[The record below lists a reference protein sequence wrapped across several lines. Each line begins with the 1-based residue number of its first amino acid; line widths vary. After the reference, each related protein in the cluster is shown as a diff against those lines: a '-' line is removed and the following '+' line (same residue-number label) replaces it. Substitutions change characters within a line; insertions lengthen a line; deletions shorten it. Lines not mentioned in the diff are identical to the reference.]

1 MSYDE
6 LPFDIH
12 LKILKLACPPLEN
25 YYSEFIN
32 TEEIL
37 DFDGEILYPWSGHVS
52 LGTGCFTLKP
62 EHVIH
67 CWLDP
72 YIAKMNQRELMKIIN
87 DFGGVFKAISKY
99 QDEFGDFPI
108 DSKNE
113 IKNYWTLA
121 YMIVEEYIRD
131 RLDEDGINDEEE
143 ESDDDS
149 DDEEESDDDSDD
161 EQSDDSDDP
170 DYDPNCDE
178 ESDEE

>member
-6 LPFDIH
+6 LPFDIQ
-12 LKILKLACPPLEN
+12 LKILKLACPPLEK

-32 TEEIL
+32 KVEIL
-37 DFDGEILYPWSGHVS
+37 DFDGKVLTKTIRDTDDQG
-52 LGTGCFTLKP
+52 
-62 EHVIH
+62 HVIH

-72 YIAKMNQRELMKIIN
+72 YIAKMNQKELMDIVN

-121 YMIVEEYIRD
+121 YIIVEEYIRD
-131 RLDEDGINDEEE
+131 RLDEDEKEE
-143 ESDDDS
+143 ESDEDS

-161 EQSDDSDDP
+161 P
-170 DYDPNCDE
+170 DYDPDCDE

>member
-12 LKILKLACPPLEN
+12 LKILKLACTPLVEHC
-25 YYSEFIN
+25 YLEFIN
-32 TEEIL
+32 QEEIL
-37 DFDGEILYPWSGHVS
+37 DFDGNVLTKTIHDTDDKG
-52 LGTGCFTLKP
+52 
-62 EHVIH
+62 HVIH

-72 YIAKMNQRELMKIIN
+72 YIVKMKQSGLMTIIN

-121 YMIVEEYIRD
+121 YIIIEEYIRD
-131 RLDEDGINDEEE
+131 KLDEDGINEQEE
-143 ESDDDS
+143 ESDEDSDEES
-149 DDEEESDDDSDD
+149 DDEEE
-161 EQSDDSDDP
+161 SDDSDDP

-178 ESDEE
+178 E

>member
-12 LKILKLACPPLEN
+12 LKILKLACPPLVEHC
-25 YYSEFIN
+25 YLEFIN
-32 TEEIL
+32 QEEIL
-37 DFDGEILYPWSGHVS
+37 DFDGKVLTKTIRDTDDQGHI
-52 LGTGCFTLKP
+52 
-62 EHVIH
+62 IH

-72 YIAKMNQRELMKIIN
+72 YIAKMNQKELMDIVN

-121 YMIVEEYIRD
+121 YIIVEEYIRD
-131 RLDEDGINDEEE
+131 RLDEDEKEE
-143 ESDDDS
+143 ESDEDS

-161 EQSDDSDDP
+161 P
-170 DYDPNCDE
+170 DYDPDCDE